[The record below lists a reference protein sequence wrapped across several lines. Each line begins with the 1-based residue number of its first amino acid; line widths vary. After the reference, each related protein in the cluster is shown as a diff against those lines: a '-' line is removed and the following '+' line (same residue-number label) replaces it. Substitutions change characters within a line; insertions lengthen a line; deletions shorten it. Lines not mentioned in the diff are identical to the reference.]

1 MEATIVTGTDLV
13 EDLLRKKIKE
23 YLIRGGF
30 NLKIAI
36 PVSDKSTQATIFQSF
51 GRAPY
56 FMITDT
62 ETNERV
68 FLDNTAAD
76 SQGGAGIKAVQIII
90 DKNIDVLF
98 TPRCGENAAEVLREA
113 NVKIYKTINES
124 VEDNVNAFN
133 LGQLSLLDYIHLGFH
148 GHEK

>member
-1 MEATIVTGTDLV
+1 MEATIVTGSDLV

-36 PVSDKSTQATIFQSF
+36 PVSDKSAQATIFQSF

>member
-1 MEATIVTGTDLV
+1 MEATIVTGSDLV

-36 PVSDKSTQATIFQSF
+36 PVSDKSAQVTIFQSF

-56 FMITDT
+56 FMITNT

-76 SQGGAGIKAVQIII
+76 S
-90 DKNIDVLF
+90 
-98 TPRCGENAAEVLREA
+98 
-113 NVKIYKTINES
+113 
-124 VEDNVNAFN
+124 
-133 LGQLSLLDYIHLGFH
+133 
-148 GHEK
+148 